1 MFAIVRFD
9 DKRKKNAKHFQNP
22 HHKCNSKIV
31 RIYCYSSNKCQLKMQ
46 NDFLFYLYKFIHAGR
61 ILKKNTAS
69 SESHTIEMLLIRLIR
84 TTAN

>member
-31 RIYCYSSNKCQLKMQ
+31 RI
-46 NDFLFYLYKFIHAGR
+46 DFLFYLYKFIHAGR